1 MVKALKM
8 IDLYKNGNKKILKPE
23 IWLRYLAI
31 SEEPHINMERINSM
45 DELKENP
52 VLNYVE
58 KTLRILDTIDIP
70 QHDKSLIEEVLKWSE
85 VAKGGNSLIR
95 RRWEESGYNL
105 FVHNIGSAQ
114 IYLNENN
121 NSHSDMVDII
131 YTLIYTHGLIGQALR
146 GEVSFKDTEI
156 VKQLIDLKYID
167 KYRLHKILLA
177 LNHCIIG
184 GVSEVLWDKLSH
196 EINDKINSILNGS
209 IQEYSLKERLRK
221 LRSISIENGED
232 FDLEYSKYVEGNKDV
247 KNLFKRFFMFSDLW
261 YVESA
266 LHDFSFEEFIKIFS
280 IIFYQVKT
288 NTIKH
293 ISFEKLM
300 NGLYYQHKDKKKINI
315 YKKRI
320 IEKFLSLH
328 TIDDILQ
335 GKIKSNPHLEPIVNI
350 SLYDTLFFDFK
361 FSPAGEKLIDFCVE
375 AEKSDTLY
383 EQAIILLFD
392 LFELRRDK
400 YDRFHNEQDY
410 LQIMNKSIDYKK
422 IILDYIVGNNVL
434 DIGPGGGALM
444 NLMEENLP
452 DKNIKGIDFSKNVI
466 EELKKK
472 KNKEG
477 HKWDVIYGDALALS
491 DCIEEGSVDSII
503 FCSIIHELYS
513 YIEYNGK
520 KFNHDT
526 IATALRSA
534 FKVLSK
540 GGRIIIRDGIM
551 TEPEDQKRIIRF
563 LSNEGMA
570 FLEKYSKDFKGRQ
583 IQYQV
588 IGQNEVVMPINDAM
602 EFLYTYTWG
611 EESYV
616 HEVNEQ
622 FGYFTPS
629 QYVNFIKEVLGEEAE
644 IIECKH
650 FLQEG
655 YTIALSQI
663 IEFFDE
669 NRNEIR
675 LPDSTCLI
683 VIQKK

>member
-1 MVKALKM
+1 MGEA
-8 IDLYKNGNKKILKPE
+8 
-23 IWLRYLAI
+23 
-31 SEEPHINMERINSM
+31 
-45 DELKENP
+45 
-52 VLNYVE
+52 
-58 KTLRILDTIDIP
+58 
-70 QHDKSLIEEVLKWSE
+70 SL
-85 VAKGGNSLIR
+85 
-95 RRWEESGYNL
+95 
-105 FVHNIGSAQ
+105 
-114 IYLNENN
+114 
-121 NSHSDMVDII
+121 
-131 YTLIYTHGLIGQALR
+131 
-146 GEVSFKDTEI
+146 
-156 VKQLIDLKYID
+156 
-167 KYRLHKILLA
+167 
-177 LNHCIIG
+177 
-184 GVSEVLWDKLSH
+184 
-196 EINDKINSILNGS
+196 
-209 IQEYSLKERLRK
+209 
-221 LRSISIENGED
+221 
-232 FDLEYSKYVEGNKDV
+232 
-247 KNLFKRFFMFSDLW
+247 
-261 YVESA
+261 
-266 LHDFSFEEFIKIFS
+266 
-280 IIFYQVKT
+280 
-288 NTIKH
+288 
-293 ISFEKLM
+293 
-300 NGLYYQHKDKKKINI
+300 
-315 YKKRI
+315 
-320 IEKFLSLH
+320 
-328 TIDDILQ
+328 
-335 GKIKSNPHLEPIVNI
+335 
-350 SLYDTLFFDFK
+350 
-361 FSPAGEKLIDFCVE
+361 
-375 AEKSDTLY
+375 
-383 EQAIILLFD
+383 
-392 LFELRRDK
+392 ELRRDK